1 LNEITSVIVRLKI
14 ENITFP
20 AESEFHKFDPRFQI
34 YTGNDTQFRVSG
46 LDPRTEYAVR
56 VTCVRVPASGIELDG
71 VYSPP
76 GIFSTSAG
84 DSGSG
89 SASGKDTKSVTASKL
104 GLFSHVRFLTLIAP
118 SHAATWLS

>member
-1 LNEITSVIVRLKI
+1 LDVNLNEITSVIVRLKI

-56 VTCVRVPASGIELDG
+56 V
-71 VYSPP
+71 YSPP